1 MKPGY
6 KTLRLSAVL
15 PLALALIQTALPTH
29 AGALA
34 DALEQAWPLHP
45 QAAALEARAAEAQ
58 ARAEIAGSLT
68 PGPAALSLGH
78 LNDNLGSGRGK
89 QEWEVELATP
99 LWLPGQKAGHAAEAA
114 SVVDEITARRAAQ
127 RLELAGELRTAWW
140 ALAATRQAHDLAQR
154 RLSGAHVLE
163 ADVLRRYR
171 AGDLARVDANQARGE
186 TLAAQA
192 ESLQAETAMQQAER
206 VWRGLT
212 GLPAPA
218 RLEAEVLPR
227 SSNTTLEFS
236 GSVRPELVEGQGF
249 DRSTSSRLSPNGEL
263 AHRINNAAS
272 ETHPRLAALSSAARV
287 ANARLKLAL
296 TTRRDAPELAVRL
309 LRERGDASTPYDN
322 AIGIKLS
329 IPFSSG
335 PRLRRD
341 NAAARAEATQA
352 EAEQLQATRRLA
364 LDLEQAR
371 RDIAAAEQL
380 AAMAQERR
388 EVTTDTLRLA
398 EKTFSLGESDLT
410 ALLRARAA
418 AFEAEAASIRQETAR
433 GSAISHLK
441 QALGE
446 MP

>member
-1 MKPGY
+1 MNPGY
-6 KTLRLSAVL
+6 KTLRLFTALVL
-15 PLALALIQTALPTH
+15 VQTALPVH

-45 QAAALEARAAEAQ
+45 QAGALETRTAEAQ
-58 ARAEIAGSLT
+58 ARVEIAGGLT

-78 LNDNLGSGRGK
+78 LNDHPGSRRGK
-89 QEWEVELATP
+89 QEWEVELAAP
-99 LWLPGQKAGHAAEAA
+99 LWLPGQKAGQAAEAA
-114 SVVDEITARRAAQ
+114 SILDEIAARRAAL

-140 ALAATRQAHDLAQR
+140 ALAAARQSNDLAQR
-154 RLSGAHVLE
+154 RLSSARVLE

-171 AGDLARVDANQARGE
+171 AGDLARIDANQARGE

-192 ESLQAETAMQQAER
+192 ESLQTETTLQQAER
-206 VWRGLT
+206 AWRGLT
-212 GLPAPA
+212 RLPAPA
-218 RLEAEVLPR
+218 RLEAEALPR

-236 GSVRPELVEGQGF
+236 GSVRPELVKGQGF

-263 AHRINNAAS
+263 AHRINNEAA
-272 ETHPRLAALSSAARV
+272 ETHPRLVALSSATRV
-287 ANARLKLAL
+287 ANARIKLVQS
-296 TTRRDAPELAVRL
+296 TRRDAPELAVRV

-322 AIGIKLS
+322 AIGVKLT

-341 NAAARAEATQA
+341 DAAARAEAAQA
-352 EAEQLQATRRLA
+352 EAEQMQATRRLA

-371 RDIAAAEQL
+371 LDLDTAQRLTAMTQARRDLTA
-380 AAMAQERR
+380 
-388 EVTTDTLRLA
+388 DTLRLA
-398 EKTFSLGESDLT
+398 EKAFNLGESDLT

-418 AFEAEAASIRQETAR
+418 AFEAEALFSQQETAR
-433 GSAISHLK
+433 GRALSQLK

-446 MP
+446 LP

>member
-1 MKPGY
+1 MAGMNPGY
-6 KTLRLSAVL
+6 KTLRLFAA
-15 PLALALIQTALPTH
+15 LALALTLVQTALQAH

-34 DALEQAWPLHP
+34 DVLEQAWSLHP
-45 QAAALEARAAEAQ
+45 QAGALEARAAEAQ
-58 ARAEIAGSLT
+58 ARTEIAGGLT

-89 QEWEVELATP
+89 QEWEVELAAP
-99 LWLPGQKAGHAAEAA
+99 LWLPGQKAGHAAEATGIL
-114 SVVDEITARRAAQ
+114 DEISARRAAL

-140 ALAATRQAHDLAQR
+140 ALAAARQANDLAQR
-154 RLSGAHVLE
+154 RLSGARVLE

-218 RLEAEVLPR
+218 HLEAEVLP
-227 SSNTTLEFS
+227 
-236 GSVRPELVEGQGF
+236 VR
-249 DRSTSSRLSPNGEL
+249 D
-263 AHRINNAAS
+263 AAS
-272 ETHPRLAALSSAARV
+272 KTHPRLIALSSASRV
-287 ANARLKLAL
+287 ANARLKLAQ
-296 TTRRDAPELAVRL
+296 TTRRDAPELAVRV
-309 LRERGDASTPYDN
+309 LRERGDSSEAFGN

-341 NAAARAEATQA
+341 NAAARAEAMQA
-352 EAEQLQATRRLA
+352 EAEQLQVARQLA

-371 RDIAAAEQL
+371 HDIAAAEQL
-380 AAMAQERR
+380 AAMARERR
-388 EVTTDTLRLA
+388 EVTADTLRLA

-418 AFEAEAASIRQETAR
+418 AFEAEAVSIRQETAH
-433 GSAISHLK
+433 GSAVSQLK

>member
-1 MKPGY
+1 MKHGY
-6 KTLRLSAVL
+6 KTLRGLTGLVII
-15 PLALALIQTALPTH
+15 LIALPTH

-45 QAAALEARAAEAQ
+45 QAAALEARADEAR
-58 ARAEIAGSLT
+58 ARAEIAGGLT
-68 PGPAALSLGH
+68 PGPAAFSLGH
-78 LNDNLGSGRGK
+78 LNDTLGSSRGK
-89 QEWEVELATP
+89 QEWEIELATP

-114 SVVDEITARRAAQ
+114 SVMEAISARRAAL

-140 ALAATRQAHDLAQR
+140 ALAAARQANDLAQR
-154 RLSGAHVLE
+154 RLSGARVLE
-163 ADVLRRYR
+163 TDVLRRYR
-171 AGDLARVDANQARGE
+171 AGDLARGDANQARGE

-212 GLPAPA
+212 RLPAPA
-218 RLEAEVLPR
+218 RLEAEVLPTEAPPTVQD
-227 SSNTTLEFS
+227 TTAE
-236 GSVRPELVEGQGF
+236 
-249 DRSTSSRLSPNGEL
+249 
-263 AHRINNAAS
+263 AHP
-272 ETHPRLAALSSAARV
+272 HLAALSSAAHV
-287 ANARLKLAL
+287 ANARLKLAQ
-296 TTRRDAPELAVRL
+296 TSRRDAPELAVRV
-309 LRERGDASTPYDN
+309 LRERGDSSEAFGN
-322 AIGIKLS
+322 AIGVKLT

-341 NAAARAEATQA
+341 TAAAHAEAAQA
-352 EAEQLQATRRLA
+352 EAEQLQATRRLTLA
-364 LDLEQAR
+364 LEQAR

-380 AAMAQERR
+380 AAMARERR
-388 EVTTDTLRLA
+388 EVTADTLRLA
-398 EKTFSLGESDLT
+398 EKTFSMGESDLT

-418 AFEAEAASIRQETAR
+418 AFEAEAASIRQDTAR

>member
-6 KTLRLSAVL
+6 KTLRPIAA
-15 PLALALIQTALPTH
+15 LALALTLAQTAH

-45 QAAALEARAAEAQ
+45 QAAALDARADEAR
-58 ARAEIAGSLT
+58 ARAEIAGGLT

-78 LNDNLGSGRGK
+78 LNDTLGSGRGK

-114 SVVDEITARRAAQ
+114 GILDEITTRRAAL

-140 ALAATRQAHDLAQR
+140 ALAAARQTHDLAQR
-154 RLSGAHVLE
+154 RLSSARILE

-186 TLAAQA
+186 TLTAQA

-212 GLPAPA
+212 RLPAPA
-218 RLEAEVLPR
+218 RLEAEVLP
-227 SSNTTLEFS
+227 TEAPPT
-236 GSVRPELVEGQGF
+236 VR
-249 DRSTSSRLSPNGEL
+249 DD
-263 AHRINNAAS
+263 AA
-272 ETHPRLAALSSAARV
+272 ETHPRLVALSSAARV
-287 ANARLKLAL
+287 AHARLKLAQ
-296 TTRRDAPELAVRL
+296 TSRRDAPELAVRL
-309 LRERGDASTPYDN
+309 LRERGDSSEAFGN
-322 AIGIKLS
+322 AIGVKLT

-341 NAAARAEATQA
+341 NATARAEATQA

-380 AAMAQERR
+380 AAMARERR
-388 EVTTDTLRLA
+388 EVTADTLRLA

-433 GSAISHLK
+433 GSAVSQLK